1 MSSLVDLT
9 GQKFGRLVV
18 LGRGTQKYKGN
29 AFWRCQCDCGSVVDV
44 ASNHLR
50 SGRVQSCGCL
60 GRENSAKSHTTHGG
74 SHTRLYG
81 VWACMISRCYT
92 PSNTSYQRYGAKGVK
107 VCDEWRK
114 DFAAFQNWAMSNGYD
129 ETAKRGECTI
139 DRIDVYGNYEP
150 NNCRWVSMSAQNKN
164 KRQRCEK

>member
-1 MSSLVDLT
+1 
-9 GQKFGRLVV
+9 
-18 LGRGTQKYKGN
+18 
-29 AFWRCQCDCGSVVDV
+29 
-44 ASNHLR
+44 
-50 SGRVQSCGCL
+50 
-60 GRENSAKSHTTHGG
+60 
-74 SHTRLYG
+74 
-81 VWACMISRCYT
+81 MISRCYT

-150 NNCRWVSMSAQNKN
+150 NNCRWVPTSVQNKN
-164 KRQRCEK
+164 KRKRCEK